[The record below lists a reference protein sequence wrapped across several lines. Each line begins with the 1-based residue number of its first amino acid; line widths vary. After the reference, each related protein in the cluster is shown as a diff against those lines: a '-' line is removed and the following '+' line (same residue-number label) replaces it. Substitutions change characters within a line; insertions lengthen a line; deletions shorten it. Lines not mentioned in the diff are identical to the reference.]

1 MHKIVEEEFKQ
12 FLLDLQEAEGA
23 MGFGR
28 YYIDESDYE
37 DEYSH
42 DDIDTAQNLFIE
54 KVREYLHEN
63 YPGKYVVTSC
73 FCVFIMTPERARES
87 HLSEKIIELFTVN

>member
-12 FLLDLQEAEGA
+12 FLMDLQEAEGA
-23 MGFGR
+23 MVFGR
-28 YYIDESDYE
+28 YIDESDYE

-42 DDIDTAQNLFIE
+42 DDIDAAQNLFIE
-54 KVREYLHEN
+54 KVREYLHKN

-87 HLSEKIIELFTVN
+87 YLSEKTIEFFTVN